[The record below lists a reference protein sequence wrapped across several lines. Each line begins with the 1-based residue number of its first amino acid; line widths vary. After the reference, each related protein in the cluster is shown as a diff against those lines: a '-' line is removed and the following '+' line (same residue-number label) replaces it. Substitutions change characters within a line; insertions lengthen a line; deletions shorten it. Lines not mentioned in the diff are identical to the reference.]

1 MSQFNGKVVL
11 ITGAGR
17 GLGRA
22 TARIFAGRGAAV
34 VVVDI
39 NADGGEETVDRIKK
53 DGGRALYVRADVARP
68 EEVRAAVQFATD
80 SFGGLDCAVNNA
92 VLAVPRCPLADT
104 DIETWQRAISVN
116 FTGVFYCMK
125 FEIQAMLQRGA
136 GAIVNIASLGEF
148 GTYPGVGPY
157 LASKHGVLGMTKV
170 AAVDYAKSGLRINA
184 VGPGSMRTELMH
196 EAAERYPEHIEELSN
211 MAAMGRIAEPEEV
224 GHAIVWLCSDEA
236 SYVTGQTLVVDGG
249 TQLRRPW
256 KDGR

>member
-1 MSQFNGKVVL
+1 MGQFDGKVVL

-22 TARIFAGRGAAV
+22 TAQIFASRGAAV
-34 VVVDI
+34 AVVDI
-39 NADGGEETVDRIKK
+39 DVVGGQDTVEQIKRDGGT
-53 DGGRALYVRADVARP
+53 ALYLRADVSSP
-68 EEVRAAVQFATD
+68 EEVDAAVQSTLQ
-80 SFGGLDCAVNNA
+80 SLGGLDCAVNNA
-92 VLAVPRCPLADT
+92 VLAVPRCALADT
-104 DIETWQRAISVN
+104 EIATWQRAIAVN

-125 FEIQAMLQRGA
+125 FEIQAMLKRGV

-148 GTYPGVGPY
+148 GTYPGVTPY

-170 AAVDYAKSGLRINA
+170 AAVDYARSGIRINA

-196 EAAERYPEHIEELSN
+196 EAAERYPKHLEELSN

-224 GHAIVWLCSDEA
+224 GNAIVWLCSTEA

-256 KDGR
+256 RDA